1 MVYNECREEENLSSE
16 ELKTTTDK
24 LLKMENMDR
33 VGEDFKVTVKM
44 YGENLNGEK
53 RSKFH
58 KK

>member
-1 MVYNECREEENLSSE
+1 MVYECREEENLSSE

-44 YGENLNGEK
+44 YRKNFNGEK